1 MTTGSSSEGTPVA
14 KSIEDRPSPRISGLD
29 RIRQR
34 KAHSRSRKGCLVC
47 RQRHKR
53 CDENFVDGSCD
64 RCRRSDF
71 QCVLRPSEER
81 LKYANLL
88 AEKTSTSQTPST
100 GPFTQAAPTTA
111 ITDPPPDVTISSTD
125 LSEFISSLF
134 QPFDTNQQPDH
145 NTAPSRVS
153 MTDQS
158 WLSGTLAKDMDLYAA
173 CLIGQLRFTATSKVD
188 EKHSPVEELP
198 STISDEGNIDD
209 IMEGC
214 TWLRQRVRACRS
226 SFSQEPALRSGRS
239 KREQLTEC

>member
-1 MTTGSSSEGTPVA
+1 MV
-14 KSIEDRPSPRISGLD
+14 SPRHEIFGAEL
-29 RIRQR
+29 R
-34 KAHSRSRKGCLVC
+34 CLA
-47 RQRHKR
+47 
-53 CDENFVDGSCD
+53 S
-64 RCRRSDF
+64 RRSGF
-71 QCVLRPSEER
+71 LCVLRPSEER

-111 ITDPPPDVTISSTD
+111 ITDPPPQDVTISSTD

-145 NTAPSRVS
+145 NTIEDRVIPVTIPTWPTTSTSTLNRLPISATESIGSGPEFLFPGEVLPASLYSNDLPNTIDIQPPPRVS

-158 WLSGTLAKDMDLYAA
+158 WLSGALAKDMDLYAA
-173 CLIGQLRFTATSKVD
+173 CLIGQLRFIATSKVD

-198 STISDEGNIDD
+198 SSDIAEGNIDD

-214 TWLRQRVRACRS
+214 AYISSGNQSCTDTCVR
-226 SFSQEPALRSGRS
+226 P
-239 KREQLTEC
+239 

>member
-1 MTTGSSSEGTPVA
+1 MVSLRHEIFGAEL
-14 KSIEDRPSPRISGLD
+14 R
-29 RIRQR
+29 
-34 KAHSRSRKGCLVC
+34 CLA
-47 RQRHKR
+47 
-53 CDENFVDGSCD
+53 S
-64 RCRRSDF
+64 RRSGF
-71 QCVLRPSEER
+71 QCVLRPSEKR

-145 NTAPSRVS
+145 NTVEDRIIPVTIPTWPTTSTSTLNHLPMSATESIGPGPEFLFPGEVLPVSLFSNDFPNTIDIQPPPRVS

-214 TWLRQRVRACRS
+214 AYISSGNQSYTDTCVRS
-226 SFSQEPALRSGRS
+226 
-239 KREQLTEC
+239 